1 MMQQYMKE
9 LEQDPFDPEEFVERL
24 AWRTVNDTKDDGK
37 TSFDPVIVHET
48 FLQAIKDLQVLQERQ
63 QKKCDRLE
71 AALKEEE
78 ARHLL
83 EVLNLQEKNKHG
95 IDLFHQLDERI
106 NLVATKVLHLGDQ
119 LENVNTPRARAVE
132 AQKLMRHFSEF
143 LSPGPLTD
151 PIFADKSSLDEA
163 ADVIQKL
170 HLIAQELPVEKF
182 EHAKKKIS
190 VKYDEIERNLIEEF
204 VRAHNRE
211 DATRMKELASVLA
224 HFKGYSQCIDA
235 FIEQSQMGSF
245 GGKDVFQDVI
255 PMCTKY
261 HELMQQ
267 VFLNPEQVMAKFVL
281 NIYHLRLQKYAV
293 AKLADKTDSDK
304 YLRNLYDLYTRTVKL
319 SMELKA
325 FNMGT
330 DDTYLTK
337 LTRNIFQKYLDTYIT
352 IEVKALR
359 EKSTALLIEYYESK
373 NHQKKQLQTGGF
385 QELRRDLQAVL
396 SARTNINIAQIEN
409 YGGETFLSEE
419 LAIAL
424 LQRSKGAFQRCQLL
438 SQPNDISA
446 NTLQILDILL
456 QYLISEH
463 VDYALELGLQSVPI
477 PESRAQ
483 PEIHFFNVARQCNAI
498 VRLLEE
504 QFNDSVVPLIASTP
518 KHGEGVLKKN
528 VILDQ
533 VNAKLET
540 GLDRSINAIVG
551 WVKVFLQNEQRKTD
565 FKPETDVDTLNTPAC
580 LTVVQFVTNMIRHI
594 RNTLDGKNL
603 ENVLTE
609 LGVRFHKV
617 IYDHLQQFQFNS
629 AGAMCAI
636 CDMNEYRKC
645 VKELEV
651 DVVTSSFDTLHA
663 LCNLLLVKPENLK
676 QVCTGDQLVTL
687 DRGVLVNFIQLR
699 TDYKTQKLANCLK
712 ERKLND
718 NIKVYTEC
726 QGIKNIYD
734 ALVEL
739 GYAVHNLYE
748 N

>member
-24 AWRTVNDTKDDGK
+24 AWRTVNDTTKDGGK
-37 TSFDPVIVHET
+37 TFFDPTIVHET
-48 FLQAIKDLQVLQERQ
+48 FLQAIKDLQILQERQ
-63 QKKCDRLE
+63 QKKCDKLE
-71 AALKEEE
+71 AALKDEE
-78 ARHLL
+78 ARHML
-83 EVLNLQEKNKHG
+83 EILELQERNKHS

-106 NLVATKVLHLGDQ
+106 NFVATKVLHLGDQ
-119 LENVNTPRARAVE
+119 LESVNTPRARAVE
-132 AQKLMRHFSEF
+132 AQKLMRHFSDF

-151 PIFADKSSLDEA
+151 PIFTDKSSLDEA

-170 HLIAQELPVEKF
+170 HLISQELPSEKF
-182 EHAKKKIS
+182 EHAKKKIA

-211 DATRMKELASVLA
+211 DANRMKELASVLA

-261 HELMQQ
+261 HKLMQQ
-267 VFLNPEQVMAKFVL
+267 VFTNPEQVMAKFVL

-293 AKLADKTDSDK
+293 AKLADKTDPDK

-319 SMELKA
+319 STELKM

-337 LTRNIFQKYLDTYIT
+337 LTRNIFQKYLDTYIL
-352 IEVKALR
+352 IYI
-359 EKSTALLIEYYESK
+359 LLIEYYESK

-396 SARTNINIAQIEN
+396 GARTNINIAQIEN

-424 LQRSKGAFQRCQLL
+424 LQRSKVGFQRCQLL
-438 SQPNDISA
+438 SKPDEVPI
-446 NTLQILDILL
+446 NTLQILEILL

-477 PESRAQ
+477 PESRTQ
-483 PEIHFFNVARQCNAI
+483 PEIHFFNVVRQCNAI

-504 QFNDSVVPLIASTP
+504 QFNDSVIPLVVSTP
-518 KHGEGVLKKN
+518 KHGDCMLKKK
-528 VILDQ
+528 VVLDQ
-533 VNAKLET
+533 IEMKLET
-540 GLDRSINAIVG
+540 GLDRSINAIIG
-551 WVKVFLQNEQRKTD
+551 WVKVYLQNEQRKTD
-565 FKPETDVDTLNTPAC
+565 FKPETDVDTLSTPAC
-580 LTVVQFVTNMIRHI
+580 LTVVQYVTGMIRHI

-603 ENVLTE
+603 NNVLTE
-609 LGVRFHKV
+609 IGVRFHKV

-651 DVVTSSFDTLHA
+651 DLVISLFDTLHA

-676 QVCTGDQLVTL
+676 QVCTGDQLATL
-687 DRGVLVNFIQLR
+687 DRSVLVNFIQLR

-712 ERKLND
+712 GLA
-718 NIKVYTEC
+718 T
-726 QGIKNIYD
+726 
-734 ALVEL
+734 
-739 GYAVHNLYE
+739 
-748 N
+748 

>member
-9 LEQDPFDPEEFVERL
+9 LEQEPFDPEEFVERL
-24 AWRTVNDTKDDGK
+24 AWRTVNDKTKDGSK
-37 TSFDPVIVHET
+37 AFFNPVIVHET
-48 FLQAIKDLQVLQERQ
+48 FLQAIKDLQILEERQ
-63 QKKCDRLE
+63 QKKCDKLE
-71 AALKEEE
+71 AALKDEE
-78 ARHLL
+78 ARHTL
-83 EVLNLQEKNKHG
+83 EILDLQERNKHS

-106 NLVATKVLHLGDQ
+106 NSVATKVLHLGDQ
-119 LENVNTPRARAVE
+119 LESVNIPRARAVE
-132 AQKLMRHFSEF
+132 AQKLMRYFSEF

-151 PIFADKSSLDEA
+151 TIFTDKTSLDEA

-170 HLIAQELPVEKF
+170 HLIAQELPADKF

-190 VKYDEIERNLIEEF
+190 IKYDEIERNLIEEF
-204 VRAHNRE
+204 VQSHSRE
-211 DATRMKELASVLA
+211 DAVRMKELAAVLSQ
-224 HFKGYSQCIDA
+224 FKGYSQCIDA

-261 HELMQQ
+261 NKLMEQ
-267 VFLNPEQVMAKFVL
+267 VFSNPEQVMAKFVL

-304 YLRNLYDLYTRTVKL
+304 YLKNLHDLYGRTVKL
-319 SMELKA
+319 SSELKM

-330 DDTYLTK
+330 DDSYLKK

-352 IEVKALR
+352 TEMKALR
-359 EKSTALLIEYYESK
+359 EKSATLLIEYYESK
-373 NHQKKQLQTGGF
+373 NHQKKQLQTSSF
-385 QELRRDLQAVL
+385 QELRRDLQAAL
-396 SARTNINIAQIEN
+396 AARTNINIAQIED

-424 LQRSKGAFQRCQLL
+424 LQRSKMAFQRCQLL
-438 SQPNDISA
+438 SQPNDLSV
-446 NTLQILDILL
+446 NVVQIFEILL
-456 QYLISEH
+456 QYLINEH

-477 PESRAQ
+477 PESRTQ
-483 PEIHFFNVARQCNAI
+483 PEIHFFNVMHQCNAI

-504 QFNDSVVPLIASTP
+504 QFNDSVLPLIIGTA
-518 KHGEGVLKKN
+518 KHGDCGLKKK
-528 VILDQ
+528 VVLDQ
-533 VNAKLET
+533 INVKLDT
-540 GLDRSINAIVG
+540 GLERSISAIVG
-551 WVKVFLQNEQRKTD
+551 WVKIYLQNEQKKTD
-565 FKPETDVDTLNTPAC
+565 FKPDTDVDTLSTPAC
-580 LTVVQFVTNMIRHI
+580 LTVVQYVTGMIRQI

-603 ENVLTE
+603 ETALTE

-645 VKELEV
+645 VKELDV

-676 QVCTGDQLVTL
+676 QVCSGDQLAVL
-687 DRGVLVNFIQLR
+687 DRSVLLNFIQLR

-712 ERKLND
+712 GLA
-718 NIKVYTEC
+718 T
-726 QGIKNIYD
+726 
-734 ALVEL
+734 
-739 GYAVHNLYE
+739 
-748 N
+748 

>member
-1 MMQQYMKE
+1 MQQYMKE

-24 AWRTVNDTKDDGK
+24 AWRTVNDTTKDGGK
-37 TSFDPVIVHET
+37 TFFDPMIVHET
-48 FLQAIKDLQVLQERQ
+48 FLQAIKDLQILQERQ
-63 QKKCDRLE
+63 QKKCDKLE
-71 AALKEEE
+71 AALKDEE
-78 ARHLL
+78 ARHTL
-83 EVLNLQEKNKHG
+83 EILELQERNKHS

-119 LENVNTPRARAVE
+119 LESVNTPRARAVE
-132 AQKLMRHFSEF
+132 AQKLMKHFSDF

-151 PIFADKSSLDEA
+151 PIFTDKSSLDEA

-170 HLIAQELPVEKF
+170 HLISQELPFEKF
-182 EHAKKKIS
+182 EHAKKKIA

-204 VRAHNRE
+204 VRAHDRE
-211 DATRMKELASVLA
+211 DAGRMRELASVLA

-255 PMCTKY
+255 PMCAKY
-261 HELMQQ
+261 NKLMRQ
-267 VFLNPEQVMAKFVL
+267 VFTNPEQVMAKFVL

-293 AKLADKTDSDK
+293 AKLADKSDPDK
-304 YLRNLYDLYTRTVKL
+304 YLKNLYDLYTRTVKL
-319 SMELKA
+319 STELKT
-325 FNMGT
+325 FDMGA
-330 DDTYLTK
+330 DDTYLVK

-352 IEVKALR
+352 IETKAFR
-359 EKSTALLIEYYESK
+359 EKSAALLIEYYESK

-396 SARTNINIAQIEN
+396 GARTNINIAQIEN

-424 LQRSKGAFQRCQLL
+424 LQRSKVAFQRCQLL
-438 SQPNDISA
+438 SKLDEIPVNA
-446 NTLQILDILL
+446 LQILEILL

-477 PESRAQ
+477 PEGRTQ
-483 PEIHFFNVARQCNAI
+483 PEIHFFNVIRQCNAI

-504 QFNDSVVPLIASTP
+504 QFNDSLIPLVASTP
-518 KHGEGVLKKN
+518 KHGDCMLKKKN
-528 VILDQ
+528 ILDQ
-533 VNAKLET
+533 INMKLET

-551 WVKVFLQNEQRKTD
+551 WVKVYLQNEQRKTD

-580 LTVVQFVTNMIRHI
+580 LTVVQYVTGMIRHI
-594 RNTLDGKNL
+594 RNTLDEKNL
-603 ENVLTE
+603 NTVLTE

-651 DVVTSSFDTLHA
+651 DLVTSLFDTLHA

-676 QVCTGDQLVTL
+676 QVCTGDQLATL
-687 DRGVLVNFIQLR
+687 DRNVLVNFIQLR
-699 TDYKTQKLANCLK
+699 TDYKTQKLANYLK
-712 ERKLND
+712 GLA
-718 NIKVYTEC
+718 T
-726 QGIKNIYD
+726 
-734 ALVEL
+734 
-739 GYAVHNLYE
+739 
-748 N
+748 

>member
-24 AWRTVNDTKDDGK
+24 AWRTVNDTTKDDGK
-37 TSFDPVIVHET
+37 TFFDPTIVHET
-48 FLQAIKDLQVLQERQ
+48 FLQAIKDLQILQERQ
-63 QKKCDRLE
+63 QKKCDKLE
-71 AALKEEE
+71 AALKDEE
-78 ARHLL
+78 ARHIL
-83 EVLNLQEKNKHG
+83 EIFELQERNKHS

-119 LENVNTPRARAVE
+119 LESVNTPRARTVE
-132 AQKLMRHFSEF
+132 AQKLMKHFSEF

-151 PIFADKSSLDEA
+151 PIFTDKSSLDEA

-170 HLIAQELPVEKF
+170 HLISQELPSEKF
-182 EHAKKKIS
+182 EHAKKKIA

-211 DATRMKELASVLA
+211 DATRMRELASVLA

-245 GGKDVFQDVI
+245 GKDVFQDVI

-261 HELMQQ
+261 HKLMQQ
-267 VFLNPEQVMAKFVL
+267 VFTNPEQVMAKFVL

-293 AKLADKTDSDK
+293 AKLADKTDPEK
-304 YLRNLYDLYTRTVKL
+304 YLKNLYDLYTRTVKL
-319 SMELKA
+319 STELKM

-330 DDTYLTK
+330 DDTYLAK
-337 LTRNIFQKYLDTYIT
+337 LTRNIFQKYLDTYIIMET
-352 IEVKALR
+352 KVLR
-359 EKSTALLIEYYESK
+359 EKSAALLIEYYESK
-373 NHQKKQLQTGGF
+373 NHQKKQLQSGGF

-396 SARTNINIAQIEN
+396 GARTNINIAQIEN

-424 LQRSKGAFQRCQLL
+424 LQRSKLAFQRCQLL
-438 SQPNDISA
+438 SKPDDIPI
-446 NTLQILDILL
+446 NTIQILEILL

-477 PESRAQ
+477 PESRTQ
-483 PEIHFFNVARQCNAI
+483 PEIYFFNVVRQCNAI

-504 QFNDSVVPLIASTP
+504 QFNDSVIPLVLSTP
-518 KHGEGVLKKN
+518 KHGDCMLKKKL
-528 VILDQ
+528 VLDQ
-533 VNAKLET
+533 IDMKLEM
-540 GLDRSINAIVG
+540 GLDRSINAIIG
-551 WVKVFLQNEQRKTD
+551 WVKVYLQNEQRKTD
-565 FKPETDVDTLNTPAC
+565 FKPETDVDTLSTPAC
-580 LTVVQFVTNMIRHI
+580 LTVVQYVTGMIRHI
-594 RNTLDGKNL
+594 RSTLDGKNL
-603 ENVLTE
+603 NTVLTE
-609 LGVRFHKV
+609 LGVRFHKI

-645 VKELEV
+645 VKELEI
-651 DVVTSSFDTLHA
+651 DLVTNLFDTLHA

-676 QVCTGDQLVTL
+676 QVCTGDQLATL
-687 DRGVLVNFIQLR
+687 DRNVLVNFIQLR

-712 ERKLND
+712 GLA
-718 NIKVYTEC
+718 T
-726 QGIKNIYD
+726 
-734 ALVEL
+734 
-739 GYAVHNLYE
+739 
-748 N
+748 